1 MVRDL
6 IACLLMVV
14 ALAACT
20 KEQVV
25 PTGQLVEGEEKRM
38 QEDPSGTSAGS
49 SVSVKEEPEGQ
60 GTIVR
65 SGDLDDQGGGEDDG
79 DISDDGDEDADG
91 ERNKKKNNNG
101 TTGN

>member
-1 MVRDL
+1 MMVRNL

-25 PTGQLVEGEEKRM
+25 PAGHVLTGEDKRM
-38 QEDPSGTSAGS
+38 QQGPNEA
-49 SVSVKEEPEGQ
+49 GQ
-60 GTIVR
+60 GSTSVLKQEPQSSGVILR
-65 SGDLDDQGGGEDDG
+65 SGGIDEEGGEDDG

-91 ERNKKKNNNG
+91 ERNKKKNNG
-101 TTGN
+101 STGN